1 VTEFFSKLQTLLQ
14 SDHEIKWKETVVRLA
29 AAIIL
34 GVAIAVMHAVF
45 RRRDTRRPGGFG
57 TTLIL
62 LTVLVAFVI
71 YVIGDN
77 TARAFGLVGA
87 LSIIRFRTAV
97 NDTRDTAFVI
107 FAVAIGMALGAG
119 LFAEAIM
126 VLPAIAVV
134 CLCMMLVG
142 PVVGPG
148 GIIKI
153 RAHSP
158 AEAEA
163 ALRDAHTSLRWHKLQ
178 SGNTA
183 KKNGGDELIYHVSLK
198 PGASPAHVIDRLRRQ
213 PGILRV
219 SWSSG

>member
-1 VTEFFSKLQTLLQ
+1 MDFFAKLQTLLQ
-14 SDHEIKWKETVVRLA
+14 SDHEVKWKETVVRLG

-34 GVAIAVMHAVF
+34 GIAIAAMHALF
-45 RRRDTRRPGGFG
+45 RRSDARRPSGFG

-119 LFAEAIM
+119 LFAEAVM

-134 CLCMMLVG
+134 CTCMVFVG

-148 GIIKI
+148 GQLTIQ
-153 RAHSP
+153 ANSP
-158 AEAEA
+158 NEAEA
-163 ALRDAHTSLRWHKLQ
+163 ALKDASGSLRWFKLHSSK
-178 SGNTA
+178 SG
-183 KKNGGDELIYHVSLK
+183 KKNGNVEMIFVVSLK
-198 PGASPAHVIDRLRRQ
+198 AGMSPVSFLDRLRQQ
-213 PGILRV
+213 PGIVRV
-219 SWSSG
+219 SWASG